1 MGTPP
6 PNGGV
11 ECRWGRQKTQ
21 ISGCIGHVYWCFY
34 RVTLTGVFLGHFRIS
49 LLTHICLQLLLV
61 VSHCSLLYLIVVY
74 CIQYFCAAPLS
85 NTVKGTL
92 QIPLIDWLID
102 WLSDF
107 LTYCLSVCQGELYI
121 LWPSTGVYHCDP
133 RAAAT
138 PAADARGRF
147 PLLRPHN
154 HGQWHMHQP

>member
-1 MGTPP
+1 MACVGVQCPSVCQLHKRGLCRRAVSVCPSRSWIMSKRINVSSKFFSLLVSPTILVFPYQTGWRYSDGNPP

-34 RVTLTGVFLGHFRIS
+34 CVTLTGVFLGHFRIS

-92 QIPLIDWLID
+92 QIPLID
-102 WLSDF
+102 
-107 LTYCLSVCQGELYI
+107 
-121 LWPSTGVYHCDP
+121 
-133 RAAAT
+133 
-138 PAADARGRF
+138 
-147 PLLRPHN
+147 
-154 HGQWHMHQP
+154 